1 MATTQGLQLRTSYLV
16 PFYHDNGR
24 TEFRVDSSE
33 RIILSNMRLCDF
45 GITNVDTDADS
56 TNYVRGSGLYSL
68 IKNIYLYSG
77 SILIDQM
84 RDCSKYMA
92 IKNMKSSSADMYDLN
107 QPLLCSNNVLEPFQ
121 AIDPNFP
128 QEVELNI
135 NTNKLIG
142 RIPLSQIFA
151 ILRATDTFNMW
162 NDLRLVVEYNTLPAM
177 IFQTELP
184 NSWTVTTPLLGY
196 DELVVDEAGR
206 DAMLKD
212 GKAVTLVYSQVE
224 RERWYVPQGSGYYS
238 QRLRAFDGKSLSSVV
253 VQTLIPNVSDEY
265 LGYNYSISTPTEAFN
280 LVVNGKKLLPYI
292 GIANPNQKLAM
303 FNDSFG
309 GTICFTGE
317 NDVLDTAN
325 ADLANAYG
333 PIAQELLGKMSF
345 FGCDVLSKI
354 TTLDAEYSRDTTFP
368 GNAGE
373 LELWMFG
380 QVQMYVKKG
389 ADGKVMTG
397 YI

>member
-1 MATTQGLQLRTSYLV
+1 
-16 PFYHDNGR
+16 
-24 TEFRVDSSE
+24 
-33 RIILSNMRLCDF
+33 
-45 GITNVDTDADS
+45 
-56 TNYVRGSGLYSL
+56 
-68 IKNIYLYSG
+68 
-77 SILIDQM
+77 
-84 RDCSKYMA
+84 
-92 IKNMKSSSADMYDLN
+92 
-107 QPLLCSNNVLEPFQ
+107 
-121 AIDPNFP
+121 
-128 QEVELNI
+128 
-135 NTNKLIG
+135 
-142 RIPLSQIFA
+142 
-151 ILRATDTFNMW
+151 
-162 NDLRLVVEYNTLPAM
+162 
-177 IFQTELP
+177 
-184 NSWTVTTPLLGY
+184 
-196 DELVVDEAGR
+196 
-206 DAMLKD
+206 
-212 GKAVTLVYSQVE
+212 
-224 RERWYVPQGSGYYS
+224 
-238 QRLRAFDGKSLSSVV
+238 
-253 VQTLIPNVSDEY
+253 VSDQY

-380 QVQMYVKKG
+380 QVQMYCKKG

>member
-1 MATTQGLQLRTSYLV
+1 
-16 PFYHDNGR
+16 
-24 TEFRVDSSE
+24 
-33 RIILSNMRLCDF
+33 
-45 GITNVDTDADS
+45 
-56 TNYVRGSGLYSL
+56 
-68 IKNIYLYSG
+68 
-77 SILIDQM
+77 
-84 RDCSKYMA
+84 MA

-121 AIDPNFP
+121 ATDPNFP

-162 NDLRLVVEYNTLPAM
+162 NDLRLVIEYNTLPAM

-253 VQTLIPNVSDEY
+253 VQTLIPNVTDQY

-354 TTLDAEYSRDTTFP
+354 TTLDAEYSRDITFP